1 MTLYGKPAYNTH
13 FRVES
18 SLIMDDSARL
28 ADAVYWRS
36 YSPLLTR
43 FSTVNPAFFASVT
56 DSGLSFSGELNVEMI
71 FRTGFLHAGQL
82 VNGLADSGR
91 RSVNFPPHTA
101 QPPSHNSY
109 S

>member
-1 MTLYGKPAYNTH
+1 MFFMGN
-13 FRVES
+13 R
-18 SLIMDDSARL
+18 LILLVNSTEFLTVLTRL
-28 ADAVYWRS
+28 WANNHYCRS

-43 FSTVNPAFFASVT
+43 LSTVNPAFLASVT
-56 DSGLSFSGELNVEMI
+56 DSGLSFIGELKDEII
-71 FRTGFLHAGQL
+71 FRTGFLHAGQF